1 MRKPKGYDEAQTYSD
16 NYRLPAGGYVVK
28 IMKAQLGRY
37 ENSGNEYLELTFDI
51 SEGQYNGFY
60 RKQYEESQ
68 FEPKKYKGTIRINLP
83 KEDGSE
89 QDGWTIRT
97 LKTQMTAIEDS
108 NEGYTWEWDE
118 NTLVGLTAGLL
129 FRNKEYEYNGKQGFW
144 TEPFRFI
151 AAEKV
156 RSGDFT
162 IPKDKLLNNGSQS
175 YGSEHTD
182 FTPLSDDEVPF

>member
-28 IMKAQLGRY
+28 SMKARLGRY
-37 ENSGNEYLELTFDI
+37 ENSGNECLELTFDI

-162 IPKDKLLNNGSQS
+162 IPKDKLLNHRAQS
-175 YGSEHTD
+175 YGAESTD
-182 FTPLSDDEVPF
+182 FTPVSDDEVPF

>member
-1 MRKPKGYDEAQTYSD
+1 MKKPKGYDEAQTYSD
-16 NYRLPAGGYVVK
+16 NYRLPAGGYVVQ
-28 IMKAQLGRY
+28 IMKARLGKY
-37 ENSGNEYLELTFDI
+37 ENSGNEYLELMFDI
-51 SEGQYNGFY
+51 SEGQYTGFY

-68 FEPKKYKGTIRINLP
+68 FEPKKYKGTIKINLP

-89 QDGWTIRT
+89 QDGWTLRT

-118 NTLVGLTAGLL
+118 STLAGLTAGLL
-129 FRNKEYEYNGKQGFW
+129 FRNKEYEYNDKKGFW

-162 IPKDKLLNNGSQS
+162 TPKDKLLDNSSQS
-175 YGSEHTD
+175 FGSGQTG
-182 FTPLSDDEVPF
+182 FVPLEEEPPF